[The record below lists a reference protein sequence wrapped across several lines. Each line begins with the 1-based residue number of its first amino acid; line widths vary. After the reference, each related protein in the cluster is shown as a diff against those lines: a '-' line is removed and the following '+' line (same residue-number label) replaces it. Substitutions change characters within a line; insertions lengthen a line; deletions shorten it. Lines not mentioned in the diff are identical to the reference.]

1 MKQIQPAQGGGG
13 GGSMF
18 SKYSG
23 EQINQ
28 IPEGYVQ
35 AMGQSPVAALI
46 SSGLQGFQMGQ
57 QMQMAEQKMG
67 LEKRNTKAAEDSAL
81 AAANKAATDEGK
93 LALATENTAI
103 TGQAALDKT
112 DLERSKFEVETITT
126 AQKSF
131 TGENDTLELQL
142 KDLRNSEPYKKGDK
156 AAKEQETKILAR
168 KVTIGTKL
176 SEFNDKLAAANTPKN
191 QQYKLPSSIGLTPND
206 PLLQKYKD
214 STKAYEDSLAL
225 YDRVPGGALVPKT
238 PIQAAQDFK
247 SQLTPEQIKRLT
259 RFTAPFGQ

>member
-1 MKQIQPAQGGGG
+1 MKQIQPAQGGGK
-13 GGSMF
+13 GSMF
-18 SKYSG
+18 GKYSG

-35 AMGQSPVAALI
+35 AMGQSPIASLI

-57 QMQMAEQKMG
+57 QMQMAEQKMD
-67 LEKRNTKAAEDSAL
+67 LEKRNTKAAEGSAL
-81 AAANKAATDEGK
+81 AAASKAATDEGK

-112 DLERSKFEVETITT
+112 NLERSKFEVETITT

-131 TGENDTLELQL
+131 NEENSALEQQLLELRKSDPYL
-142 KDLRNSEPYKKGDK
+142 KGEKS
-156 AAKEQETKILAR
+156 AKDQESKILAR

-176 SEFNDKLAAANTPKN
+176 GEFNDRLAAANTPKADL
-191 QQYKLPSSIGLTPND
+191 YKLPSNISLTPND
-206 PLLQKYKD
+206 ELLNRYKA
-214 STKAYEDSLAL
+214 SAKEYEDSLAL
-225 YDRVPGGALVPKT
+225 YDRMPGAALVPKT

-247 SQLTPEQIKRLT
+247 GQLTPEQIKRLT